1 MEPKPT
7 SQTNF
12 QFQISWTQE
21 LQNWFTPTMRNEMQ
35 SLADRLYIES
45 TGKLILENLE
55 KLDNTVTGDE
65 NQPVYD
71 VIIQAYHRWQ
81 N

>member
-55 KLDNTVTGDE
+55 KLDDTVTGDE

-81 N
+81 K

>member
-1 MEPKPT
+1 MEPKSN

-21 LQNWFTPTMRNEMQ
+21 LQNWFTPAMRNEMQ
-35 SLADRLYIES
+35 ALVDQLYIDS
-45 TGKLILENLE
+45 TCKLMLENLE
-55 KLDNTVTGDE
+55 KLDNTVTGED
-65 NQPVYD
+65 QPVCAM
-71 VIIQAYHRWQ
+71 IMQAYHRWQ